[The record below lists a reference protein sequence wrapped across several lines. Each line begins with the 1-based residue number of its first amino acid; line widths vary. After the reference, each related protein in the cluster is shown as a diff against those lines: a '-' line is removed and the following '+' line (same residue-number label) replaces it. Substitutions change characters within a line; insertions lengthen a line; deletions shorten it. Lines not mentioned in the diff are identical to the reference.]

1 MLRSLKKIL
10 LRVLGTAIAL
20 IVLFY
25 LVLAGHGVDIG
36 ARGTTLRGH
45 RHCFSKWRQ
54 CLPSIQRKRS
64 TPHP

>member
-25 LVLAGHGVDIG
+25 LVLLVTAWI
-36 ARGTTLRGH
+36 
-45 RHCFSKWRQ
+45 
-54 CLPSIQRKRS
+54 
-64 TPHP
+64 